1 MRDKAP
7 FSEPISRQVLPSCRP
22 GDMRVLCC
30 ALSLP
35 STPTR
40 DTPAN
45 AVLSAVERR
54 DNVAATRKWRS
65 AVELVAHTSA
75 RAQQRSWVSSIS
87 TIIISSS
94 RSCLTRFLVFPRC
107 HERRAGW
114 RDEPWCWPQQHRR
127 NGDAC
132 RMTCLGTVWLFAL
145 LCVCFTKLKFNFA
158 ISR

>member
-1 MRDKAP
+1 MPTGTQTHTRGGLLRDKAP
-7 FSEPISRQVLPSCRP
+7 FCEPISRQVLPSCRP

-65 AVELVAHTSA
+65 AVELVAHPSA
-75 RAQQRSWVSSIS
+75 RAQQRSWVPSMS

-94 RSCLTRFLVFPRC
+94 RSCLMRFLIFPHC
-107 HERRAGW
+107 HERR
-114 RDEPWCWPQQHRR
+114 
-127 NGDAC
+127 
-132 RMTCLGTVWLFAL
+132 LGGGTSHGVGRSSTVATATR
-145 LCVCFTKLKFNFA
+145 VA
-158 ISR
+158 